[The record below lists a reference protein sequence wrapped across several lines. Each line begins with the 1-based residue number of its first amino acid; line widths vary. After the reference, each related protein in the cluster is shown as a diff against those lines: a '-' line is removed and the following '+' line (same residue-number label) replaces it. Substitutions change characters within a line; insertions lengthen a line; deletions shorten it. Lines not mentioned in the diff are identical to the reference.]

1 MFPEGSHSQVLM
13 DQEMPAQDDA
23 LEEHFRRSLGPSY
36 VDPTKAN
43 ASHDTPEKK
52 DAHSVDDHFARAL
65 GDKIWTELKAKKD
78 PPEVLPD
85 SVDEHFAKALGAS
98 TWKKLRGETVE
109 QQHPQKPK
117 EQHQQQKQS
126 SATPASPPNSSLN
139 RPLAI

>member
-1 MFPEGSHSQVLM
+1 MFL
-13 DQEMPAQDDA
+13 
-23 LEEHFRRSLGPSY
+23 LIHFNFISKNY
-36 VDPTKAN
+36 VFFLL
-43 ASHDTPEKK
+43 

-98 TWKKLRGETVE
+98 TWKKLRGETLE
-109 QQHPQKPK
+109 QQHPQQPK
-117 EQHQQQKQS
+117 EQQQQQQQQPP
-126 SATPASPPNSSLN
+126 ANPASPPSSLLN